1 MVGPACVPAP
11 GSALGLLLSRA
22 LSSAQAGEIVA
33 KKEERQN
40 NGARPAADAPLLGGC
55 PEKMWTTV
63 QRVNVEPR
71 REHQ

>member
-1 MVGPACVPAP
+1 LVPGRKLKARGRGAVNGPACTPAP

-40 NGARPAADAPLLGGC
+40 NGARAAADAPLLLII
-55 PEKMWTTV
+55 THT
-63 QRVNVEPR
+63 
-71 REHQ
+71 